1 MLKPLPHHA
10 LPGLW
15 LVVAGLGVAASSAHA
30 EDNLFY
36 APPPAADESSG
47 ISGKAELGYTSL
59 SGNSNSETLLAKGS
73 LSWYT
78 GPWTR
83 TLRAETKRV
92 EDSGNVSTE
101 EYLLGAR
108 QRLSLEGPHY
118 LFNLAR
124 WNKERFS
131 GYDYQA
137 TVIAGYGRQILD
149 SSPHHLSLET
159 GPGYRRDAWE
169 SGSDRDLLVAYGA
182 LDYEYE
188 LSESATFEQQLS
200 TEATIDNVIS
210 RSYSAISVPLNDNLA
225 LKFSHEIKNNSNPPD
240 EADVDTD
247 TTTAA
252 SILYNF

>member
-1 MLKPLPHHA
+1 MT
-10 LPGLW
+10 GILW
-15 LVVAGLGVAASSAHA
+15 LVASTSTMAAD
-30 EDNLFY
+30 DNLFY
-36 APPPAADESSG
+36 APPASSDEDTG
-47 ISGKAELGYTSL
+47 ISGNAELGYTSL

-73 LSWYT
+73 MTWYT

-92 EDSGNVSTE
+92 EDNDRVSAE

-124 WNKERFS
+124 YDKERFS
-131 GYDYQA
+131 GYKYQA
-137 TVIAGYGRQILD
+137 TVIAGYGRHIL
-149 SSPHHLSLET
+149 SESPHHLSLET
-159 GPGYRRDAWE
+159 GPGFRRDALE
-169 SGSDRDLLVAYGA
+169 SGGDRNLLVGYGA
-182 LDYEYE
+182 LDYVYDF
-188 LSESATFEQQLS
+188 SASATFEQELS
-200 TEATIDNVIS
+200 VEATIDNIIS
-210 RSYSAISVPLNDNLA
+210 RSYSAISVPLNDHLA
-225 LKFSHEIKNNSNPPD
+225 LKFSHEIKNNSNTPD